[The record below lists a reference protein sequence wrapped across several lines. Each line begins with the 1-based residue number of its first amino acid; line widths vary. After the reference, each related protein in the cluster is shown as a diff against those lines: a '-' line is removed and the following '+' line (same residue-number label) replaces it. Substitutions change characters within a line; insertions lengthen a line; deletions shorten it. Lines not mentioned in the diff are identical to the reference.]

1 METAMSFQKL
11 TSLRPLS
18 LVLVALLAA
27 CAQNPAQPDPN
38 DGRGSTQQDAL
49 RNAQGRDTARAPSQ
63 ISLGF
68 GDQEGVRPATPAQPA
83 PEAAPL
89 GQAVAEL
96 AEPKTFLG
104 TLSCPP
110 QSGACTP
117 SKISVTLA
125 PAGQWRLRTEPLG
138 GGQAHSAGGC
148 WVPIGAQPTRIALL
162 TDKDSAMADL
172 SFLNGNVVRINS
184 FNQQR
189 PTLES
194 RLTRQADIDPI
205 AEQDGKPAPACR

>member
-1 METAMSFQKL
+1 MLAQKIS
-11 TSLRPLS
+11 SLRPLS
-18 LVLVALLAA
+18 LVLAALLAA
-27 CAQNPAQPDPN
+27 CAQTPSQPDAN
-38 DGRGSTQQDAL
+38 QGRGSTQQDAL

-68 GDQEGVRPATPAQPA
+68 GDQEGVRAVEPAQPTQ
-83 PEAAPL
+83 EAAPL
-89 GQAVAEL
+89 GNAIAEL

-117 SKISVTLA
+117 SKISLTLA
-125 PAGQWRLRTEPLG
+125 PAGQWRLRTESLG
-138 GGQAHSAGGC
+138 GGQTHSAGGC

-162 TDKDSAMADL
+162 TDKDSTMADL
-172 SFLNGNVVRINS
+172 SFLNGNVLRINT

-205 AEQDGKPAPACR
+205 AELDGKPVPACR

>member
-1 METAMSFQKL
+1 MSFQKI

-18 LVLVALLAA
+18 LVMVALLAA
-27 CAQNPAQPDPN
+27 CAQSPAQPDPN
-38 DGRGSTQQDAL
+38 EGRGSTQQDAL
-49 RNAQGRDTARAPSQ
+49 RNAQGRDTTRAPSQ
-63 ISLGF
+63 ITLGF
-68 GDQEGVRPATPAQPA
+68 GDQEGVRPVAPAQP
-83 PEAAPL
+83 EQQAAPL
-89 GQAVAEL
+89 GTTVAEL

-110 QSGACTP
+110 QGGACSP

-125 PAGQWRLRTEPLG
+125 PAGQWRLRAMPLD
-138 GGQAHSAGGC
+138 GGQARSAGGC

-162 TDKDSAMADL
+162 ADNDTTLADL
-172 SFLNGNVVRINS
+172 SFVNGNVLRINT

-205 AEQDGKPAPACR
+205 AELDGKPVPACR